1 VPAVEVPRVSFPG
14 FGRVSIDSVRVSD
27 PAPNQIRV
35 RTTQSLISAGSER
48 NSFESSDV
56 EPRSPGYSSVGV
68 VDAVGR
74 QVEGYRE
81 GDRVYATGPHQGAH
95 LVEVDSPRVVDRKE
109 HYPPPR
115 IPDSVT
121 DVQATFLSL
130 CDVALHG
137 VRRGRPYIGDS
148 VAVFG
153 QGVVGQLVTQF
164 AHMVTPYPLIA
175 VDLVD
180 ERLALARRSGATHTV
195 NASRE
200 DSVDCVIEL
209 TGGEGAR
216 VVFMV
221 TRTPAILPD
230 CMRATAAGGTVTL
243 TGSPPGAVEVRLQ
256 EELLRKELTI
266 TGTYQTRLYPLVAYH
281 MQRWTRPANRAYIYE
296 LMGRGGLAVDHLV
309 SHHVPYTEA
318 QDMYAMIARGPVGWT
333 GIVLDWTEA
342 SDYP

>member
-1 VPAVEVPRVSFPG
+1 MSTIDVPRVAFVGS
-14 FGRVSIDSVRVSD
+14 GRVEIDSVAVSD
-27 PAPNQIRV
+27 PLPNQIRV

-48 NSFESSDV
+48 NSFESSDA
-56 EPRSPGYSSVGV
+56 ERRSPGYSSVGV

-74 QVEGYRE
+74 QVLGYRE
-81 GDRVYATGPHQGAH
+81 GDRVYATAPHQGAH

-109 HYPPPR
+109 HYPPPKV
-115 IPDSVT
+115 PDTVT

-153 QGVVGQLVTQF
+153 QGIVGQLVTQF
-164 AHMVTPYPLIA
+164 ARMVNPHPLIGI
-175 VDLVD
+175 DLVD
-180 ERLALARRSGATHTV
+180 ERLELAWRSGATHTV
-195 NASRE
+195 NAGRE
-200 DSVDCVIEL
+200 DAVERVIEL

-221 TRTPAILPD
+221 TRTPSILPD

-266 TGTYQTRLYPLVAYH
+266 TGTYQTRLYPLIAYH

-309 SHHVPYTEA
+309 SHHVPYTDA
-318 QDMYAMIARGPVGWT
+318 QEMYAMIARGPVGWT
-333 GIVLDWTEA
+333 GIVLDWTE
-342 SDYP
+342 SLD

>member
-1 VPAVEVPRVSFPG
+1 MSTIEVPRVAFAGS
-14 FGRVSIDSVRVSD
+14 GRVEIDAVTVSD
-27 PAPNQIRV
+27 PLPNQIRV
-35 RTTQSLISAGSER
+35 RTTKSLISAGSER
-48 NSFESSDV
+48 NSFELPGDDR
-56 EPRSPGYSSVGV
+56 RSPGYSSVGV

-74 QVEGYRE
+74 TVRGYRE
-81 GDRVYATGPHQGAH
+81 GDRVYATAPHHGAH

-109 HYPPPR
+109 YYPPPR
-115 IPDSVT
+115 VPDTVT

-130 CDVALHG
+130 ADVALHG

-164 AHMVTPYPLIA
+164 ARMVNSFPLIGI
-175 VDLVD
+175 DLVP
-180 ERLALARRSGATHTV
+180 ERLVLARQSGATHTV
-195 NASRE
+195 NASQE
-200 DSVDCVIEL
+200 DAVDRVLDL

-243 TGSPPGAVEVRLQ
+243 TGSPPGAVEIRLQ

-266 TGTYQTRLYPLVAYH
+266 TGTYQTRLYPLLAYH
-281 MQRWTRPANRAYIYE
+281 MQPWTRPANRAFIYE

-309 SHHVPYTEA
+309 SHHVPHTQA
-318 QDMYAMIARGPVGWT
+318 QEMYAMIARGPAGWT
-333 GIVLDWTEA
+333 GIILDWTQVSA
-342 SDYP
+342 

>member
-1 VPAVEVPRVSFPG
+1 VPAIDVPRVSFVG
-14 FGRVSIDSVRVSD
+14 SGRISIDSVRVSD

-35 RTTQSLISAGSER
+35 CTTQSLISPGSER
-48 NSFESSDV
+48 NSFESPDV

-74 QVEGYRE
+74 QVAGYRE
-81 GDRVYATGPHQGAH
+81 GDRVYATSPHQGAH

-164 AHMVTPYPLIA
+164 ARMVTPYPLIA

-180 ERLALARRSGATHTV
+180 ERLELARRSGATHTV
-195 NASRE
+195 NAGRE
-200 DSVDCVIEL
+200 DAVERVIHL

-243 TGSPPGAVEVRLQ
+243 TGSPPGAVEIRLQ

-266 TGTYQTRLYPLVAYH
+266 TGTYQTRLYPLTAYH
-281 MQRWTRPANRAYIYE
+281 MQRWTRPANRLYIYQ
-296 LMGRGGLAVDHLV
+296 LMGRGGVDVDHLV

-318 QDMYAMIARGPVGWT
+318 QEMYAMIARGPVGWT
-333 GIVLDWTEA
+333 GIVLDW
-342 SDYP
+342 SDA

>member
-1 VPAVEVPRVSFPG
+1 MPAVDVPRVSFVG
-14 FGRVSIDSVRVSD
+14 SGRVSIDSVRVSD

-35 RTTQSLISAGSER
+35 RTTQSLVSAGSER
-48 NSFESSDV
+48 NSFESPSA
-56 EPRSPGYSSVGV
+56 EPRSPGYSSVGT

-74 QVEGYRE
+74 KVEGYRE
-81 GDRVYATGPHQGAH
+81 GDRVYATSPHQGAH
-95 LVEVDSPRVVDRKE
+95 LVEVDTPRVVDRKE
-109 HYPPPR
+109 HYPPPKV
-115 IPDSVT
+115 PDSVT

-164 AHMVTPYPLIA
+164 ARMVNAYPLIGI
-175 VDLVD
+175 DLED
-180 ERLALARRSGATHTV
+180 ERLELARQSGATHTV
-195 NASRE
+195 NAGRE
-200 DSVDCVIEL
+200 NAVDRVTEL

-230 CMRATAAGGTVTL
+230 CMRAVAAGGTVTL
-243 TGSPPGAVEVRLQ
+243 TGSPPGTVDIRLQ

-266 TGTYQTRLYPLVAYH
+266 TGTYQTRLYPLTAYH
-281 MQRWTRPANRAYIYE
+281 MQRWTRPANRAYIYQ

-309 SHHVPYTEA
+309 SHHVPYSEA
-318 QDMYAMIARGPVGWT
+318 SEMYAMISRGPTGWT
-333 GIVLDWTEA
+333 GVVLDWTGAA
-342 SDYP
+342 S

>member
-1 VPAVEVPRVSFPG
+1 MSTVEVPRVSFVG
-14 FGRVSIDSVRVSD
+14 SGQVEIHSVAVSD
-27 PAPNQIRV
+27 PQPNQIRV
-35 RTTQSLISAGSER
+35 RTTQSLVSAGSER
-48 NSFESSDV
+48 NSFESPSGKR
-56 EPRSPGYSSVGV
+56 RSPGYSSVGV

-74 QVEGYRE
+74 TVRGYRE
-81 GDRVYATGPHQGAH
+81 GDRVYATAPHQGAH
-95 LVEVDSPRVVDRKE
+95 LVEVDSPRVVDRNE
-109 HYPPPR
+109 HYPPPMV
-115 IPDSVT
+115 PDSVT

-164 AHMVTPYPLIA
+164 AQMVNPYPLIA

-180 ERLALARRSGATHTV
+180 ERLELARRSGATHTV
-195 NASRE
+195 NAGRHDAVE
-200 DSVDCVIEL
+200 RVVEL

-221 TRTPAILPD
+221 TRTPSILPD

-243 TGSPPGAVEVRLQ
+243 TGSPPGPVEIRLQ

-266 TGTYQTRLYPLVAYH
+266 TGTYQTRLYPLTAYH

-296 LMGRGGLAVDHLV
+296 LMGRGGLALDHLV
-309 SHHVPYTEA
+309 SHHVPYTQA
-318 QDMYAMIARGPVGWT
+318 QEMYAMIAQGPAGWT
-333 GIVLDWTEA
+333 GIVLDWTGS
-342 SDYP
+342 SD

>member
-1 VPAVEVPRVSFPG
+1 MSAIDVPRVAFVGS
-14 FGRVSIDSVRVSD
+14 GRVAIDAVTVPD

-48 NSFESSDV
+48 NSYESATFDR
-56 EPRSPGYSSVGV
+56 RSPGYSSVGV

-74 QVEGYRE
+74 RVSGYRE
-81 GDRVYATGPHQGAH
+81 GDRVYATAPHQGAH
-95 LVEVDSPRVVDRKE
+95 LVEVDVPRVVDRKE
-109 HYPPPR
+109 RYPPPK
-115 IPDSVT
+115 IPNSVT

-130 CDVALHG
+130 ADVALHG

-164 AHMVTPYPLIA
+164 ARMVNPYPLIGI
-175 VDLVD
+175 DLVD
-180 ERLALARRSGATHTV
+180 ERLDLAHQSGATHMI
-195 NASRE
+195 NASHE
-200 DSVDCVIEL
+200 DAVDRVLEL

-243 TGSPPGAVEVRLQ
+243 TGSPPGTVDIRLQ

-266 TGTYQTRLYPLVAYH
+266 TGTYQTRLYPLTAYH

-318 QDMYAMIARGPVGWT
+318 QEMYEMISRGPTGWT
-333 GIVLDWTEA
+333 GIVLDWTGAA
-342 SDYP
+342 S

>member
-1 VPAVEVPRVSFPG
+1 MPPLQSPRVVFVG
-14 FGRVSIDSVRVSD
+14 AGKVAIGSVTVPD
-27 PAPNQIRV
+27 PLPNQIRV

-48 NSFESSDV
+48 NSFESTSA
-56 EPRSPGYSSVGV
+56 ERRSPGYSIVGV
-68 VDAVGR
+68 VDAVGSR
-74 QVEGYRE
+74 VSGYRE
-81 GDRVYATGPHQGAH
+81 GDRVYATSPHQGAH
-95 LVEVDSPRVVDRKE
+95 LVEVDSPRVVDGKE
-109 HYPPPR
+109 HYPPPK
-115 IPDSVT
+115 IPDTVT

-130 CDVALHG
+130 ADVALHG

-164 AHMVTPYPLIA
+164 AHMVNPYPLIGI
-175 VDLVD
+175 DLED
-180 ERLALARRSGATHTV
+180 QRLELARRSGATHTV
-195 NASRE
+195 NAGRE
-200 DSVDCVIEL
+200 DAVDRVIEL

-243 TGSPPGAVEVRLQ
+243 TGSPPGTVDIRLQ

-266 TGTYQTRLYPLVAYH
+266 TGTYQTRLYPLTAYH

-318 QDMYAMIARGPVGWT
+318 QEMYGMISQGPTGWT
-333 GIVLDWTEA
+333 GVVLDWTDA
-342 SDYP
+342 AN

>member
-1 VPAVEVPRVSFPG
+1 MPAVDVPRVAFEGS
-14 FGRVSIDSVRVSD
+14 GRVAFDVITVPD
-27 PAPNQIRV
+27 PWPNQIRV

-48 NSFESSDV
+48 NSFESTSA
-56 EPRSPGYSSVGV
+56 ERRLPGYSSVGV

-74 QVEGYRE
+74 QVSGYRE
-81 GDRVYATGPHQGAH
+81 GDRVYATSPHQGAH
-95 LVEVDSPRVVDRKE
+95 LVEVDTPRVVDRKE
-109 HYPPPR
+109 HYPPPK
-115 IPDSVT
+115 IPDTVT

-130 CDVALHG
+130 ADVALHG

-164 AHMVTPYPLIA
+164 AHMVNPYPLIGI
-175 VDLVD
+175 DLED
-180 ERLALARRSGATHTV
+180 ERLELARRSGATHTV

-200 DSVDCVIEL
+200 DAVDRVIEL

-243 TGSPPGAVEVRLQ
+243 TGSPPGAVEIRLQ

-266 TGTYQTRLYPLVAYH
+266 TGTYETRLYPLTAYH
-281 MQRWTRPANRAYIYE
+281 MQRWTRPANRAYICE
-296 LMGRGGLAVDHLV
+296 LMGRGGLVVDHLV

-318 QDMYAMIARGPVGWT
+318 QEMYAMISRGPAGWT
-333 GIVLDWTEA
+333 GIVLDWTDA
-342 SDYP
+342 AN

>member
-1 VPAVEVPRVSFPG
+1 MTSIEVPRVAFVGS
-14 FGRVSIDSVRVSD
+14 GRVAIDGVKVPD
-27 PAPNQIRV
+27 PLPNQIRV

-48 NSFESSDV
+48 NSFELAGA
-56 EPRSPGYSSVGV
+56 EGRQPGYSSVGI

-74 QVEGYRE
+74 KVASYRE
-81 GDRVYATGPHQGAH
+81 GDRVYATAPHQGAH
-95 LVEVDSPRVVDRKE
+95 LVEVDRPRVVDRKE
-109 HYPPPR
+109 RYPPPSL
-115 IPDSVT
+115 PDSVT

-130 CDVALHG
+130 ADVALHG
-137 VRRGRPYIGDS
+137 VRRGGPYIGDS

-164 AHMVTPYPLIA
+164 ARMVNPFPLIG

-180 ERLALARRSGATHTV
+180 ERLNLARQSGATHTV

-200 DSVDCVIEL
+200 DAVERVIEL
-209 TGGEGAR
+209 TGDEGAR

-243 TGSPPGAVEVRLQ
+243 TGSPPGIVEIRLQ

-266 TGTYQTRLYPLVAYH
+266 TGTYQTRLYPLTAYH

-296 LMGRGGLAVDHLV
+296 LMGRGGLDVNHLV
-309 SHHVPYTEA
+309 SHHVPYSHAPE
-318 QDMYAMIARGPVGWT
+318 MYAMISGGPTGWI
-333 GIVLDWTEA
+333 GIVLDWTDT
-342 SDYP
+342 SN

>member
-1 VPAVEVPRVSFPG
+1 MPTIDVPRVAFVGS
-14 FGRVSIDSVRVSD
+14 GRVEIDSVAVSD
-27 PAPNQIRV
+27 PLPNQIRV

-48 NSFESSDV
+48 NSFELAGA
-56 EPRSPGYSSVGV
+56 EGRRPGYSSVGV

-74 QVEGYRE
+74 EVAGYRE
-81 GDRVYATGPHQGAH
+81 GDRVYATAPHQGAH
-95 LVEVDSPRVVDRKE
+95 LVEVDRPRVVDRKE
-109 HYPPPR
+109 RYPPPR
-115 IPDSVT
+115 IPRTVT

-130 CDVALHG
+130 ADVALHG
-137 VRRGRPYIGDS
+137 VRRGRPYIGDA

-164 AHMVTPYPLIA
+164 ARMVNPYPLIGI
-175 VDLVD
+175 DLVD
-180 ERLALARRSGATHTV
+180 ERLELARRSGATHTV

-200 DSVDCVIEL
+200 DGVARVIEL

-221 TRTPAILPD
+221 TRTPSILPD

-243 TGSPPGAVEVRLQ
+243 TGSPPGAVEIRLQ

-266 TGTYQTRLYPLVAYH
+266 TGTYQTRLYPLIAYH

-309 SHHVPYTEA
+309 SHHVPYTHA
-318 QDMYAMIARGPVGWT
+318 QEMYAMIARGPVGWT
-333 GIVLDWTEA
+333 GIVLDWSEA
-342 SDYP
+342 

>member
-1 VPAVEVPRVSFPG
+1 MPAVEVPRVTFVGS
-14 FGRVSIDSVRVSD
+14 GRVAIDAITVPD

-35 RTTQSLISAGSER
+35 RTTKSLISAGSER
-48 NSFESSDV
+48 NSFESATV
-56 EPRSPGYSSVGV
+56 ERRSPGYSSVGIV
-68 VDAVGR
+68 EAVGR
-74 QVEGYRE
+74 QVAGYHE
-81 GDRVYATGPHQGAH
+81 GDRVYATAPHQGAH
-95 LVEVDSPRVVDRKE
+95 LVEVDEPRVAEGKE
-109 HYPPPR
+109 LYPPPK
-115 IPDSVT
+115 IPDTVT

-130 CDVALHG
+130 ADVALHG

-164 AHMVTPYPLIA
+164 AAMVNPYPLMAI
-175 VDLVD
+175 DLQD
-180 ERLALARRSGATHTV
+180 DRLALARQSGATHTI

-200 DSVDCVIEL
+200 DAVDRVIEL
-209 TGGEGAR
+209 TEGEGAR

-243 TGSPPGAVEVRLQ
+243 TGSPPGAVDIRLQ

-266 TGTYQTRLYPLVAYH
+266 AGTYQTRLYPLTAYH

-296 LMGRGGLAVDHLV
+296 LMGRDGLAVDHLV

-318 QDMYAMIARGPVGWT
+318 QEMYAMIAGGPTGWT
-333 GIVLDWTEA
+333 GVVLDWTDLA
-342 SDYP
+342 N

>member
-1 VPAVEVPRVSFPG
+1 MSTIEVPRVAFVGS
-14 FGRVSIDSVRVSD
+14 GRVEIDSVAVSD
-27 PAPNQIRV
+27 PLPNQVRV

-48 NSFESSDV
+48 NSFESSAS
-56 EPRSPGYSSVGV
+56 ERRSPGYSSVGV

-74 QVEGYRE
+74 QVLGYRE
-81 GDRVYATGPHQGAH
+81 GDRVYATAPHQGAH
-95 LVEVDSPRVVDRKE
+95 LVEVDSPRVVDRME

-115 IPDSVT
+115 IPDAVT
-121 DVQATFLSL
+121 DAQATFLSL
-130 CDVALHG
+130 ADVALHG

-164 AHMVTPYPLIA
+164 AQMVNPYPLIGI
-175 VDLVD
+175 DLME
-180 ERLALARRSGATHTV
+180 ERLELARRSGATHTV
-195 NASRE
+195 NASAG
-200 DSVDCVIEL
+200 DAVDRVLDL

-266 TGTYQTRLYPLVAYH
+266 TGTYQTRLYPLTAYH
-281 MQRWTRPANRAYIYE
+281 MQRWTRPANRTFIYE

-309 SHHVPYTEA
+309 SHHVPYTQA
-318 QDMYAMIARGPVGWT
+318 QEMYAMIARGPVGWT
-333 GIVLDWTEA
+333 GIVLDWSEA
-342 SDYP
+342 

>member
-1 VPAVEVPRVSFPG
+1 MAAIDVPRVAFVGS
-14 FGRVSIDSVRVSD
+14 GRVTIDRVTVPD
-27 PAPNQIRV
+27 PRPNQIRV

-48 NSFESSDV
+48 NSFESATV
-56 EPRSPGYSSVGV
+56 ERRSPGYSSVGV
-68 VDAVGR
+68 VESVGR
-74 QVEGYRE
+74 QVAGYRE
-81 GDRVYATGPHQGAH
+81 GDRVYATAPHQGAH
-95 LVEVDSPRVVDRKE
+95 LVEVDKPRVVEGKE
-109 HYPPPR
+109 HYPPPK

-130 CDVALHG
+130 ADVALHG

-164 AHMVTPYPLIA
+164 AAMVNPYPLMAI
-175 VDLVD
+175 DLQD
-180 ERLALARRSGATHTV
+180 DRLALARQSGATHSI
-195 NASRE
+195 NANRE
-200 DSVDCVIEL
+200 DAVNRVVEL

-230 CMRATAAGGTVTL
+230 CMQATAAGGTVTL
-243 TGSPPGAVEVRLQ
+243 TGSPPGAVDIRLQ

-266 TGTYQTRLYPLVAYH
+266 TGTYQTRLYPLTAYH
-281 MQRWTRPANRAYIYE
+281 MHRWTRPANRAYIYE
-296 LMGRGGLAVDHLV
+296 LMGRRGLAVDHLV

-318 QDMYAMIARGPVGWT
+318 QEMYAMIACGPTGWT
-333 GIVLDWTEA
+333 GVVLDWTGA
-342 SDYP
+342 TF

>member
-1 VPAVEVPRVSFPG
+1 MGS
-14 FGRVSIDSVRVSD
+14 GRVAIDGITVPD
-27 PAPNQIRV
+27 PSPNQIRV

-48 NSFESSDV
+48 NSFESPSA
-56 EPRSPGYSSVGV
+56 EPRLPGYSSVGV

-74 QVEGYRE
+74 QVAGYRE
-81 GDRVYATGPHQGAH
+81 GDRVYATSPHQGAH
-95 LVEVDSPRVVDRKE
+95 LVEVDAPRVVDGKE
-109 HYPPPR
+109 HYPPPK
-115 IPDSVT
+115 IPDTVT
-121 DVQATFLSL
+121 DVHATFLSL
-130 CDVALHG
+130 ADVALHG

-164 AHMVTPYPLIA
+164 ARMVNPYPLIGI
-175 VDLVD
+175 DLED
-180 ERLALARRSGATHTV
+180 ERLTLAQRSGATHSV

-200 DSVDCVIEL
+200 DSVAQVLDL

-243 TGSPPGAVEVRLQ
+243 TGSPPGAVEIRLQ

-266 TGTYQTRLYPLVAYH
+266 TGTYQTRLYPLTAYH

-296 LMGRGGLAVDHLV
+296 LMGRGGLLVDHLV
-309 SHHVPYTEA
+309 SHHVAYTKA
-318 QDMYAMIARGPVGWT
+318 QEMYAMISRGPTGWM
-333 GIVLDWTEA
+333 GIVLDWSSAA
-342 SDYP
+342 S

>member
-1 VPAVEVPRVSFPG
+1 MPAVDVPRVAFEGS
-14 FGRVSIDSVRVSD
+14 GRVAFDVITVPD

-48 NSFESSDV
+48 NSFESTSA
-56 EPRSPGYSSVGV
+56 ERRLPGYSSVGV

-74 QVEGYRE
+74 QVSGYRE
-81 GDRVYATGPHQGAH
+81 GDRVYATSPHQGAH
-95 LVEVDSPRVVDRKE
+95 LVEVDTPRVVDRKE
-109 HYPPPR
+109 HYPPPK
-115 IPDSVT
+115 IPDTVT

-130 CDVALHG
+130 ADVALHG

-164 AHMVTPYPLIA
+164 AHMVNPYPLIGI
-175 VDLVD
+175 DLED
-180 ERLALARRSGATHTV
+180 ERLELARRSGATHTV

-200 DSVDCVIEL
+200 DAVDRVIEL

-243 TGSPPGAVEVRLQ
+243 TGSPPGAVEIRLQ

-266 TGTYQTRLYPLVAYH
+266 TGTYETRLYPLTAYH
-281 MQRWTRPANRAYIYE
+281 MQRWTRPANRAYICE
-296 LMGRGGLAVDHLV
+296 LMGRGGLVVDHLV

-318 QDMYAMIARGPVGWT
+318 QEMYAMISRGPAGWT
-333 GIVLDWTEA
+333 GIVLDWTDA
-342 SDYP
+342 AN